1 MTAQPAPEPAP
12 RRPRPAPSIEGAV
25 FAHVQPEAA
34 RRLLLA
40 GHEVFAAK
48 GYSAAT
54 TRDIAAAAAM
64 SPAAMYIH
72 YRSKQD
78 LLFHLSL
85 LGHEACEQAVLAA
98 VATATDP
105 TDQLA
110 AVAGTFAFW
119 HAAHHTTARI
129 VHYELSSLNRDNFDA
144 VAAVRRRIDA
154 VFTGIV
160 RRGAAA
166 GAFPVADLP
175 GTTLALTGMCVD
187 VARWFPTGT
196 LNSPADVRRLYADLA
211 LRLVGA
217 G

>member
-1 MTAQPAPEPAP
+1 
-12 RRPRPAPSIEGAV
+12 
-25 FAHVQPEAA
+25 
-34 RRLLLA
+34 
-40 GHEVFAAK
+40 
-48 GYSAAT
+48 
-54 TRDIAAAAAM
+54 
-64 SPAAMYIH
+64 MYIH

-78 LLFHLSL
+78 LLFDLSL

-98 VATATDP
+98 VPTATDP

-110 AVAGTFAFW
+110 RGGRHVRLLARRAP
-119 HAAHHTTARI
+119 HDRRI

-154 VFTGIV
+154 VFTDIV